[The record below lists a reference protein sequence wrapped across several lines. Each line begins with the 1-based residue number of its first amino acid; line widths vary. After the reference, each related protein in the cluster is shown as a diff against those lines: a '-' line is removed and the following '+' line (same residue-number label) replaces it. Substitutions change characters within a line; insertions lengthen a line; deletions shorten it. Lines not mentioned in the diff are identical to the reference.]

1 MKQLNQI
8 AALFITVTL
17 FAAKCYA
24 AEAPDGAN
32 RANGANSSNGD
43 INSGGSDKKKAI
55 PNRREI
61 VPNELSVQIYSHT
74 LPGEKKAEAWSF
86 VTEGLA
92 NAGQSELV
100 MTIIKHEG
108 EKEEEAAHDPIMFFK
123 TVHTLAKQNKLVE
136 AGDRTELNP
145 GAKGFIAPQFIGTIY
160 LPVQPLESL
169 NLPADGL
176 IAMPITREE
185 LDAFNI
191 GGASRVSARLSRQ
204 DKFYPYPVWCDRNRK
219 SVFTQEEIKTMK
231 SEPINEAPT
240 ANLYKA
246 GVIADENQLSLAL
259 LPDACQRLGKIL
271 KGLPKDAPLKLNL
284 GVDPRANAFLVWS
297 PGQAMAVAPPNSNG
311 SIMSGSYLEILPGVK
326 QSEFGGFGDGFVAM
340 LTNDDWEKFRAAIDS
355 KKDLKLTG
363 TADGAYKEFAITF
376 PMETYRNPTD
386 MTLIRPN
393 RGWKEY
399 TPEGKEKAASEGAA
413 GDRIILLTDQNLI
426 ASYISVKELSD
437 YILEIDKTVK
447 KHFVESPQSGEYEIV
462 VQCDLSPDNK
472 AEFQIAAKPS
482 GLAANT
488 MQELYLKLKT
498 LKIPTSKG
506 SFSFQ
511 SISKIKPK

>member
-1 MKQLNQI
+1 MGYVGNVKKHLIN
-8 AALFITVTL
+8 LFIAVSLISTL
-17 FAAKCYA
+17 AMRPCIAQ
-24 AEAPDGAN
+24 E
-32 RANGANSSNGD
+32 NSSKQENP
-43 INSGGSDKKKAI
+43 IKQ
-55 PNRREI
+55 EI
-61 VPNELSVQIYSHT
+61 VPSELSVQIYSHT
-74 LPGEKKAEAWSF
+74 LPGANKAEGWSF

-92 NAGQSELV
+92 NTGQSELV
-100 MTIIKHEG
+100 MTIIKREG
-108 EKEEEAAHDPIMFFK
+108 EKEDEAAHDPIMFFK
-123 TVHTLAKQNKLVE
+123 TVHALAKQNKLVE

-145 GAKGFIAPQFIGTIY
+145 GTKGFIAPQFVGTIY
-160 LPVQPLESL
+160 LPVQPLEGV
-169 NLPADGL
+169 NLPNDCL

-191 GGASRVSARLSRQ
+191 GGASRVSGRLSRQ
-204 DKFYPYPVWCDRNRK
+204 DKFYPYPAWCDRNRK
-219 SVFTQEEIKTMK
+219 SVFSQEEIKTMK
-231 SEPINEAPT
+231 AEPINEAPT

-259 LPDACQRLGKIL
+259 VPDACQNLDKIL
-271 KGLPKDAPLKLNL
+271 KALPKEAPLRLNL

-297 PGQAMAVAPPNSNG
+297 PGQAMAVAPPNSNA

-326 QSEFGGFGDGFVAM
+326 QTEFGGFGDGFVAM
-340 LTNDDWEKFRAAIDS
+340 LTNDDWEKFKSAIKT

-386 MTLIRPN
+386 MTLIRPSQ
-393 RGWKEY
+393 GWKEY
-399 TPEGKEKAASEGAA
+399 TPQGKEKAASEGAS

-426 ASYISVKELSD
+426 ANYISVKDLSD

-447 KHFVESPQSGEYEIV
+447 KHFSESPQSGDYEIV

-472 AEFQIAAKPS
+472 AEYQIAAKPS

-488 MQELYLKLKT
+488 MQDLYLKLKT
-498 LKIPTSKG
+498 LKIPTSTG

-511 SISKIKPK
+511 SISKLSAK